1 MYNCISNVSGVLD
14 SALGGSLDLGVA
26 DICRF
31 SSLMSHYAFEA
42 NSCDPG
48 GRALA
53 IITTGGWWRGETDN
67 GQGSPGMRSVSAIR
81 GFNRNHLTQNGMH
94 FLMLLI
100 LRFQFKDKANHKK
113 ELYKSLF
120 VLNHFDKLRHYPL
133 KCLVFI

>member
-1 MYNCISNVSGVLD
+1 MKVCDISNVSGVLD

-53 IITTGGWWRGETDN
+53 IITPGGEWRGETDN
-67 GQGSPGMRSVSAIR
+67 GQGSPGMRSVSLIR
-81 GFNRNHLTQNGMH
+81 AFNSYHLTQND
-94 FLMLLI
+94 LN
-100 LRFQFKDKANHKK
+100 LRSF
-113 ELYKSLF
+113 
-120 VLNHFDKLRHYPL
+120 
-133 KCLVFI
+133 